1 MEQMLRLSSN
11 IQIFRSRCYIA
22 TQQKM
27 STWALIPWIPI
38 TMWWLWW
45 LPQSCYAKTPR
56 GSTRAPTL
64 APGDGRPNLGIPR
77 GKDQR
82 KTAGKATQKPLF
94 HLPVGWS
101 ENTQLPEQLLK
112 KWSKNAPKLA
122 SLFLVCQWIF
132 FRRRFY
138 TNFDIETSRVWVA
151 SGSITTGRKRDW
163 RAISSHVEL
172 EWLNEAT
179 ALWLI
184 FSLRNEETAKQET
197 PLSCWWGILAA
208 LACCFMFHSGMGCIL
223 VTSSEEVVFGAEFP
237 VCVDLYREQASVH
250 TEGCR
255 EKGVVLTWSV

>member
-1 MEQMLRLSSN
+1 
-11 IQIFRSRCYIA
+11 
-22 TQQKM
+22 M
-27 STWALIPWIPI
+27 STRAFIPWIPI

-101 ENTQLPEQLLK
+101 ENTQLPEQLIK

-122 SLFLVCQWIF
+122 SLFPVCQWVF
-132 FRRRFY
+132 FRRRVLHQSWHW
-138 TNFDIETSRVWVA
+138 NFKGVGGIRVHHDC
-151 SGSITTGRKRDW
+151 RKRDW

-184 FSLRNEETAKQET
+184 FSLQNEETAKQET
-197 PLSCWWGILAA
+197 PLSCWWGILANRV
-208 LACCFMFHSGMGCIL
+208 LFH
-223 VTSSEEVVFGAEFP
+223 VV
-237 VCVDLYREQASVH
+237 S
-250 TEGCR
+250 
-255 EKGVVLTWSV
+255 

>member
-45 LPQSCYAKTPR
+45 LPPSCYAKTPR

-101 ENTQLPEQLLK
+101 ENTQLPEQLIKNGQKMRQTWHLYFRYVNEFSFEEGFAPILTLK
-112 KWSKNAPKLA
+112 LQGCGRHQGS
-122 SLFLVCQWIF
+122 
-132 FRRRFY
+132 
-138 TNFDIETSRVWVA
+138 SR
-151 SGSITTGRKRDW
+151 
-163 RAISSHVEL
+163 L
-172 EWLNEAT
+172 
-179 ALWLI
+179 
-184 FSLRNEETAKQET
+184 
-197 PLSCWWGILAA
+197 
-208 LACCFMFHSGMGCIL
+208 
-223 VTSSEEVVFGAEFP
+223 
-237 VCVDLYREQASVH
+237 
-250 TEGCR
+250 
-255 EKGVVLTWSV
+255 